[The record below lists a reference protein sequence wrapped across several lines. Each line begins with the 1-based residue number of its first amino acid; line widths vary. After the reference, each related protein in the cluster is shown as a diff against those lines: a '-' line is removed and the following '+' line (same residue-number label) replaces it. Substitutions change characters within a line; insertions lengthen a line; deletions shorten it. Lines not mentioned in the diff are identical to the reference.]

1 MAAVRRGSGNM
12 TKKLRISG
20 PGAADFLTSE
30 GGIDQPETDPAKG
43 MAQTRDEGVINDATT
58 LEPDLDAP
66 DPAVTRERGVTP
78 PGRDERRSE

>member
-1 MAAVRRGSGNM
+1 M

-20 PGAADFLTSE
+20 PGAADFLTAQ
-30 GGIDQPETDPAKG
+30 GGIDFPETEPSKG
-43 MAQTRDEGVINDATT
+43 SAQATRDEGVINDATT

-78 PGRDERRSE
+78 PGRDEPRNA